1 MREALFGLGEP
12 PPEPFRPSLQR
23 TLIIYAYLTW
33 VYRFF
38 LFLGIA
44 AIVYVVAGKALG
56 IFLALVEIGFFIV
69 RPIWN
74 EVAAWWGLRSRIAI
88 SRRSLVTGSVV
99 MAGLVLSVAPVIRGV
114 DSPGVLVSLNEQDLY
129 LPVSAT
135 LTRVT
140 ASEGGYVELGQVLF
154 EAQSPDLD
162 QRLRTARLELRLL
175 ELQMSRLAA
184 SAKELEQAVVLG
196 RAEAAARQKIEGLEA
211 ERRALTVRAP
221 FTGRIVDFDLALRPG
236 TSVAKEQLLARITS
250 AEGGRVKALVSD
262 TDLQRIAAGARGV
275 FVPDEADLAS
285 FPVTLQSIAPA
296 SNGVLAEPAL
306 ADRFGGV
313 VAAVEKDQQLNTRE
327 GWVDV
332 VFQVD
337 HGQALPQRLMRGNV
351 WVEGDAVSP
360 LALAWRQIG
369 RVLVREQGF

>member
-1 MREALFGLGEP
+1 
-12 PPEPFRPSLQR
+12 
-23 TLIIYAYLTW
+23 
-33 VYRFF
+33 
-38 LFLGIA
+38 
-44 AIVYVVAGKALG
+44 
-56 IFLALVEIGFFIV
+56 
-69 RPIWN
+69 
-74 EVAAWWGLRSRIAI
+74 
-88 SRRSLVTGSVV
+88 
-99 MAGLVLSVAPVIRGV
+99 MAGLVLAFAPVVRGV
-114 DSPGVLVSLNEQDLY
+114 DSPGVLVSLNEQDLH
-129 LPVSAT
+129 LPVAAT
-135 LTRVT
+135 LTRVST
-140 ASEGGYVELGQVLF
+140 GEGGFVEQGQILF

-262 TDLQRIAAGARGV
+262 TDLHRIAAGARGI
-275 FVPDEADLAS
+275 FVPDEADQAA

-296 SNGVLAEPAL
+296 SNGVLGEPAL

-337 HGQALPQRLMRGNV
+337 NGQALPQRLMRGNV